1 MTESRNKEQF
11 ITPPGNPEL
20 VSRIAESIRTAD
32 GRITFERFME
42 MALYHP
48 GLGYYVNRPPI
59 GHNGD
64 FFTNVSV
71 GDLYGRILAR
81 QFLHYRESLGNPPG
95 FRVVEFGGLRG
106 QLREDILREAPELDY
121 TIIEAGEE
129 PPDHITGCV
138 FSNELLDAFP
148 VHRVRVVKGKWQELY
163 VIEGGE
169 GDHTFSEI
177 PGELST
183 PRLAERLE
191 GLPAHLME
199 GYTTEINIRATDW
212 IRGIARRLDQGYV
225 VTVDYGYDHDGYFA
239 PHRRDGTLL
248 CHYQHTAN
256 RDPFAR
262 IGQQDITA
270 HVEFTSVMEAG
281 QHAGLETVMFC
292 DQSQFL
298 LECGQDLLEEIATRD
313 AGRWSPDR
321 NRLHQLIHPAFMGR
335 TFKALI
341 QRKDCGQ
348 AGT

>member
-11 ITPPGNPEL
+11 STPPGNPEL
-20 VSRIAESIRTAD
+20 AGRIAETIRTAG

-42 MALYHP
+42 LALYHP

-59 GHNGD
+59 GQNGD

-81 QFLHYRESLGNPPG
+81 QFLRYQKSLGNPQE
-95 FRVVEFGGLRG
+95 FRVIEFGGHRG
-106 QLREDILREAPELDY
+106 QLRDDVLREAPGLDY

-129 PPDHITGCV
+129 LPNHITGCV

-148 VHRVRVVKGKWQELY
+148 IHHVRVVNGHWQELY
-163 VIEGGE
+163 VIECDGE
-169 GDHTFSEI
+169 DNPFSEI

-183 PRLAERLE
+183 PGLTERLK

-199 GYTTEINIRATDW
+199 GYTTEINLRATDW
-212 IRGIARRLDQGYV
+212 ILEIGRRLERGYV
-225 VTVDYGYDHDGYFA
+225 ITVDYGHDRDGYFA

-262 IGQQDITA
+262 IGQQDITT
-270 HVEFTSVMEAG
+270 HVEFTSLIEAG
-281 QHAGLETVMFC
+281 RQAGLETLMFC

-298 LECGQDLLEEIATRD
+298 LECGQDLLEEITTRD
-313 AGRWSPDR
+313 AGRWSSDR
-321 NRLHQLIHPAFMGR
+321 NRLHQLIHPTLMGR
-335 TFKALI
+335 TFKVLV
-341 QRKDCGQ
+341 QRKSQ
-348 AGT
+348 RL

>member
-1 MTESRNKEQF
+1 MTESRNKGQF
-11 ITPPGNPEL
+11 SKPPGNPEL
-20 VSRIAESIRTAD
+20 VARITESIRAAG

-59 GHNGD
+59 GQNGD

-81 QFLHYRESLGNPPG
+81 QFLRYRESLGNPPD
-95 FRVVEFGGLRG
+95 FRVIEFGGHRG
-106 QLREDILREAPELDY
+106 QLRDDVLREAPGLDY
-121 TIIEAGEE
+121 TVVEASGS
-129 PPDHITGCV
+129 PPEHITGCI

-148 VHRVRVVKGKWQELY
+148 VHRIRVVNGQWQELY
-163 VIEGGE
+163 VTKGHEV
-169 GDHTFSEI
+169 DCSFMEI

-183 PRLAERLE
+183 PLLTERLE

-199 GYTTEINIRATDW
+199 GYTTEINLRAMNW
-212 IRGIARRLDQGYV
+212 IREIARRLDQGYV
-225 VTVDYGYDHDGYFA
+225 VTVDYGHDRDGYFA

-281 QHAGLETVMFC
+281 RQVGLETVMFC

-298 LECGQDLLEEIATRD
+298 LECGKDLLEEITTRD

-321 NRLHQLIHPAFMGR
+321 NRLHQLIHPTLMGH
-335 TFKALI
+335 TFKVLV
-341 QRKDCGQ
+341 QRKDCVHS
-348 AGT
+348 GT